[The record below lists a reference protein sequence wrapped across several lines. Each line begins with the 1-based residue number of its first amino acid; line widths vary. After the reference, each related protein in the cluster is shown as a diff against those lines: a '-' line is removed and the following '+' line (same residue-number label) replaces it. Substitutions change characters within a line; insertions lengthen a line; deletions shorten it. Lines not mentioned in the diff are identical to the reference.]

1 MIALVALP
9 RGNFFASSAYL
20 LSKLAE
26 TESAHLALLLHGD
39 GEPPDDVLPRL
50 FTALPLLSQ
59 YVTTTA
65 VEPKEEEPVVAT
77 STVETTVE
85 TFGAAIKRARVE
97 AGYTQASLAQ
107 KIGWDEKTI
116 GNWEQSHS
124 RPTVDGYEA
133 LCEALPALLN
143 VPTPEGLRKRTRQ
156 ARDAASE
163 AASEAPPDYA
173 SLGAAYGLAVGAAR
187 LRHAAVAAAK
197 EALLQA
203 EERAKEAD
211 AAVRAAHDALLNG
224 SSPKE

>member
-1 MIALVALP
+1 MRPIEALNRIHQGMNRRDLWQI
-9 RGNFFASSAYL
+9 
-20 LSKLAE
+20 
-26 TESAHLALLLHGD
+26 
-39 GEPPDDVLPRL
+39 VLR
-50 FTALPLLSQ
+50 TGG
-59 YVTTTA
+59 TIEKHKTC
-65 VEPKEEEPVVAT
+65 
-77 STVETTVE
+77 
-85 TFGAAIKRARVE
+85 GAALKRLRVD
-97 AGYTQASLAQ
+97 AGYTQATLANR
-107 KIGWDEKTI
+107 IGWDEKTI
-116 GNWEQSHS
+116 GNWEQGHS
-124 RPTVDGYEA
+124 RPTVEGYEA
-133 LCEALPALLN
+133 LCDVLPFLLE

-163 AASEAPPDYA
+163 ATPDYA